1 MKIYKYLLTFTLT
14 LLFVGCLTPL
24 DRAKQQA
31 TSLINSQHQ
40 TLVDFVAWDKKHQLE
55 IVKAAKTKPL
65 AKTHL
70 TEYRKRRDV
79 LLDKLVLLLGE
90 EEPDALVGLLDNSQ
104 AALIVGKIKQ
114 QDEELRAKILEFER
128 TEK

>member
-1 MKIYKYLLTFTLT
+1 MKKYKYLLTVT
-14 LLFVGCLTPL
+14 LLFLGCLTPL
-24 DRAKQQA
+24 ERAKQQA
-31 TSLINSQHQ
+31 TTLINSQHQ

-55 IVKAAKTKPL
+55 IVQAAKTKPL

-79 LLDKLVLLLGE
+79 LLDQLVLLLGE
-90 EEPDALVGLLDNSQ
+90 EEPDALVGMLDNSQ
-104 AALIVGKIKQ
+104 AVLIVGKIKQ

-128 TEK
+128 LEK

>member
-1 MKIYKYLLTFTLT
+1 MKKYKYLLLTVT
-14 LLFVGCLTPL
+14 LLFLGCLTPL
-24 DRAKQQA
+24 DKAKQQA
-31 TSLINSQHQ
+31 TALINSQHQ
-40 TLVDFVAWDKKHQLE
+40 TLVDFVAWDKKHQIE
-55 IVKAAKTKPL
+55 IVQAAKTKPL

-104 AALIVGKIKQ
+104 AVLIVGKIKEQ
-114 QDEELRAKILEFER
+114 NEELRAKILEFEMG
-128 TEK
+128 EK